1 MKVFAAVR
9 NNPIRA
15 MVWCLDG
22 YPAPDRQA
30 LKQAMEAIAEGAVP
44 QFALSRA
51 GLAAA
56 HATLTSMAVMRFV
69 TAIAHTEPHTPLHV
83 SALAA
88 LNARAAHGEDKFVAD
103 ELMLIGAEEP
113 VITAAVDDG
122 FWGFVDVY
130 RQDGERLGWMVLSL
144 ITRIGMRG
152 NYA

>member
-1 MKVFAAVR
+1 VKVFAADR

-15 MVWCLDG
+15 IVWCLDG

-44 QFALSRA
+44 QFALCRA

-56 HATLTSMAVMRFV
+56 RATLASMAVTGFV
-69 TAIAHTEPHTPLHV
+69 TAIPHAEPHAPLHV

-88 LNARAAHGEDKFVAD
+88 LNARAADGKDKFVAD

-113 VITAAVDDG
+113 VSSDSAWKTERCLR
-122 FWGFVDVY
+122 
-130 RQDGERLGWMVLSL
+130 RQSIEREG
-144 ITRIGMRG
+144 IC
-152 NYA
+152 